1 MIVLKMTYIYW
12 YHSQYD
18 MESDLFHAPSSVLY
32 KRKSEKI
39 HGRIISVVGC

>member
-18 MESDLFHAPSSVLY
+18 VESNLFFTPTVLY